1 MKVKLYLMLIVMF
14 ILSVNIFAQ
23 NYPLVTLQDIQMVPD
38 SLLGTDPPSP
48 YNGDTVRVRGLALVS
63 TVIDPDTNRG
73 VIISAGARW
82 ASYIQDPESNLWG
95 GLNII
100 QNDTSAAA
108 QGTFFDLVDSA
119 DIVEF
124 TGIVTEYNTTTE
136 LILITAPQPIP
147 VEILESRPN
156 RPAPI
161 ELELSD
167 LYTSTGGYNFDIE
180 KYEGMLVIFRNV
192 ITSDRVTGTGTSS
205 GNFKINDFNGHSAF
219 VYNQSRYFKSNS
231 SGIIPGYQPPLNGS
245 ILDYLIG
252 IVTTRTDGYYIVPV
266 YPGDIGPV
274 LQSPPIVSSI
284 RRDLVEVHSNQ
295 PVEVSAKIT
304 DLDGT
309 VQEARVYYAVNEGA
323 RIPVQMTFSVSDS
336 TYKATIPGVSADSAL
351 VNFYIWAK
359 DNQDL
364 VSLTP
369 VDTTKQNYFYLVL
382 NRPLTIKDAQY
393 SPFGGGYSAYNNYR
407 ISLTGVV
414 TADSS
419 DIPGFGS
426 TPLRIY
432 MQDGRGPWSGIQ
444 IGTSGAMG
452 TQVLNLVRGDKV
464 TVNGV
469 IRESF
474 DVTRIDS
481 LTSITPISSGN
492 TLPDPEV
499 LATSVIGTSGNNA
512 IGKEQWESVLVQYN
526 NVTITSLSADG
537 TSNFGEI
544 YVSDGSGN
552 TRVELEDG
560 HHSYQNGTIPAR
572 PILVQLNATFDAI
585 KGVLYYSFSNYK
597 LVPRKNDDFV
607 NYATDVAYENNLPK
621 DFSISQ
627 NYPNPFN
634 PSTTI
639 QYALPKEDMV
649 TLRIYNILGQAV
661 KTLVNQNQAA
671 GTYTVTFDASDLTSG
686 IYFYSIQ
693 AGNYNQVKKM
703 VLIK

>member
-1 MKVKLYLMLIVMF
+1 MKTKLFLFFAAMF
-14 ILSVNIFAQ
+14 IFSMNLLAQ
-23 NYPLVTLQDIQMVPD
+23 TYPLVTLQDIQGVPD

-48 YNGDTVRVRGLALVS
+48 LNGDTVRVQGIALVS

-82 ASYIQDPESNLWG
+82 AGYIQDPESDLWG
-95 GLNII
+95 GLNIV
-100 QNDTSAAA
+100 QNDTNGIA

-147 VEILESRPN
+147 VQIIENRPN

-161 ELELSD
+161 ELEIAD
-167 LYTSTGGYNFDIE
+167 LFTSSNGYNFDAE

-192 ITSDRVTGTGTSS
+192 ITSDRASN

-219 VYNQSRYFKSNS
+219 IYNQSRYFKTGTP
-231 SGIIPGYQPPLNGS
+231 GIIPGYQPPLDGS
-245 ILDYLIG
+245 YLEYLIG

-266 YPGDIGPV
+266 YPGDVGPV
-274 LQSPPIVSSI
+274 LQSPPVVSSI
-284 RRDLVEVHSNQ
+284 RRNIVEVTSNQ
-295 PVEVSAKIT
+295 PVEVSAKIK

-309 VQEARVYYAVNEGA
+309 VTEARVYFSVNGA
-323 RIPVQMTFSVSDS
+323 ARDSVQMTFSTSDS
-336 TYKATIPGVSADSAL
+336 LYKGTIPGVAADSAL
-351 VNFYIWAK
+351 VDFYIWAK
-359 DNQDL
+359 DNQNL
-364 VSLTP
+364 ISVTP
-369 VDTTKQNYFYLVL
+369 VDTIKQKYFYLVL
-382 NRPLTIKDAQY
+382 NRPLTIRDVQY
-393 SPFGGGYSAYNNYR
+393 SPFGGGYSAYNNYNVML
-407 ISLTGVV
+407 SGVI

-419 DIPGFGS
+419 DIKGFGS

-432 MQDGRGPWSGIQ
+432 MQDGTGPWSGIQ
-444 IGTSGAMG
+444 IGTSGPLG
-452 TQVLNLVRGDKV
+452 TAVLNFNRGDKV
-464 TVNGV
+464 TINGV

-481 LTSITPISSGN
+481 LIALTVSSTGN
-492 TLPDPEV
+492 ALPDAEV
-499 LATSVIGTSGNNA
+499 LTTGTIGTSGNNV
-512 IGKEQWESVLVQYN
+512 IGKEEWESVLVQYN
-526 NVTITSLSADG
+526 DVTITAVSADG
-537 TSNFGEI
+537 TSNFGEMYI
-544 YVSDGSGN
+544 SDGSGN

-560 HHSYQNGTIPAR
+560 NHSYHNGTISER
-572 PILVQLNATFDAI
+572 PILVIQDATFEAI

-597 LVPRKNDDFV
+597 LAPRKNDDFV
-607 NYATDVAYENNLPK
+607 NYSTDVITEGNLPT

-639 QYALPKEDMV
+639 NYALPKEEMV
-649 TLRIYNILGQAV
+649 VVKVYNILGQV
-661 KTLVNQNQAA
+661 VRTLVNQNQSA
-671 GTYTVTFDASDLTSG
+671 GNYTISFKANELTSG

-693 AGNYNQVKKM
+693 AGNFNQVKKM
-703 VLIK
+703 MLIK